1 MKVELEDLSPVKKR
15 LAVVAEGDEVARE
28 TEAVVRRFAAQVRI
42 PGFRAGKAPI
52 DLVRRR
58 FAKEIEEDVRERLV
72 VRMFRDAVAEKGL
85 KPLGDPTLE
94 DLDRT
99 ETGLSFKTT
108 VEVLP
113 TFQVDR
119 YRGVEVRETKA
130 AVGEADVEQALE
142 SLREAHVRY
151 VAEEGRA
158 AVHGDLLVADLEET
172 VEGGEPRLRERA
184 PIEVGHPDHLPAFT
198 EAIEGAKPA
207 ETREFHVAYPSD
219 FPGESLRGKTVRYRL
234 TVHEVKRRE
243 VPAKDDDFA
252 RDVGDFESL
261 SALEARIR
269 EDLLARKEAEARR
282 ALRQSI
288 LDKVLLENP
297 IQLPEILVEDEIR
310 SRLEDMV
317 RSMVFHGIDP
327 RTADM
332 DWKALRD
339 RQEEPAR
346 KTVHARLVLDAV
358 AEAEGLTV
366 DRAEVDLRI
375 RAEAARIGESEE
387 ALRGRLQKGGG
398 LQALTEQLLREK
410 SLDFMTSVANIQ
422 GPE

>member
-1 MKVELEDLSPVKKR
+1 MKVQLEDLSPVKKR
-15 LAVVAEGDEVARE
+15 LAVEVESDEVARE
-28 TEAVVRRFAAQVRI
+28 TEAVVRRFAAQARI

-85 KPLGDPTLE
+85 EPLGDPTLE
-94 DLDRT
+94 DLSRT

-113 TFQVDR
+113 KFQVGR
-119 YRGVEVRETKA
+119 YRGVEVRETKV
-130 AVGEADVEQALE
+130 AVGDADVQQALE

-151 VAEEGRA
+151 LAEDGRSA
-158 AVHGDLLVADLEET
+158 AHGDLLVADLEET
-172 VEGGEPRLRERA
+172 VDGGEPRRRERA
-184 PIEVGHPDHLPAFT
+184 PIELGHPDHLPAFT
-198 EAIEGAKPA
+198 EAIEGAKPG

-243 VPAKDDDFA
+243 IPALDDEFA
-252 RDVGDFESL
+252 RDLGDFEDL
-261 SALEARIR
+261 AALEARVR
-269 EDLLARKEAEARR
+269 EDLLARKRADARR
-282 ALRQSI
+282 ALRQSV

-297 IQLPEILVEDEIR
+297 IPLPEVLVEDEIR
-310 SRLEDMV
+310 SRLEDLV

-332 DWKALRD
+332 DWKALRE

-346 KTVHARLVLDAV
+346 KTVHARLVLDAI
-358 AEAEGLTV
+358 AAAEGLTV
-366 DRAEVDLRI
+366 DRSEIDLRI
-375 RAEAARIGESEE
+375 RSEAAKIGESEE

-398 LQALTEQLLREK
+398 MQALTEQLLREK
-410 SLDFMTSVANIQ
+410 SLDFIASVANIQ

>member
-15 LAVVAEGDEVARE
+15 LAVEAEGDEVARE

-72 VRMFRDAVAEKGL
+72 VRMFRDAVAEKGI

-94 DLDRT
+94 DLSRT

-113 TFQVDR
+113 TFRVDR
-119 YRGVEVRETKA
+119 YRGVEVRETKV
-130 AVGEADVEQALE
+130 AVGDTDLDQALD

-184 PIEVGHPDHLPAFT
+184 PIELGHPDHLPAFT
-198 EAIEGAKPA
+198 EAILAVKPS

-219 FPGESLRGKTVRYRL
+219 YPGETLRGKTVRYRIV
-234 TVHEVKRRE
+234 VHEVKRRE
-243 VPAKDDDFA
+243 VPSLDDDFA
-252 RDVGDFESL
+252 RDMGDFENL
-261 SALEARIR
+261 DALRARIGQ
-269 EDLLARKEAEARR
+269 DLLARKEADARR
-282 ALRQSI
+282 GLRQSI

-297 IQLPEILVEDEIR
+297 IPLPEILVEEEIR

-317 RSMVFHGIDP
+317 RSMVFHRIDP

-346 KTVHARLVLDAV
+346 KSVHARLVLDAV
-358 AEAEGLTV
+358 AEAEGLAV
-366 DRAEVDLRI
+366 DRAEVEARI

-398 LQALTEQLLREK
+398 LEALTEQLLREK

-422 GPE
+422 RPE